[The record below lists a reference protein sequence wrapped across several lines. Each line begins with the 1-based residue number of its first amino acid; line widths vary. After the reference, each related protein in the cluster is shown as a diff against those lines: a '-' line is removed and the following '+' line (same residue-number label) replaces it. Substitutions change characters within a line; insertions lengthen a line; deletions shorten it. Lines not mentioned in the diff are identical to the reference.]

1 MDRGNIDNKGQK
13 IAVLALCYY
22 FVFGLSNVSY
32 FLPVYYAQSGAL
44 TPREAGLIVSIFY
57 IVSVFSRPFLAYVLS
72 SLGFRR
78 LFAWAG
84 VLFVASAAAMAAF
97 GLSFWPA
104 LAARGVMGLASSLY
118 KIGFSTYQAL
128 AFREGE
134 RGRAYS
140 LIMAGELLPLMTIA
154 PVADALIKAGRLD
167 LYILVP
173 VAMSALSAVAA
184 ALIPG
189 ISSSFA
195 GAHTMRPPDVA
206 DSQRVEAG
214 ARFAP
219 LRRADDSDCRPNNP
233 FAGMGQC
240 LGLRTFR
247 LALLSTFLFSMT
259 DAAASFMSSMTAHY
273 GLMASLFLSSNAL
286 VGVCVRLFLSRAL
299 DRFPRRILA
308 AGTILLTAG
317 SLFLAS
323 VNPNEAS
330 LVLLGLVF
338 GVGMGFGFPLHLA
351 LVADSVPHSRQ
362 AQASAMMWFT
372 IGINF
377 SAVPLLMGWFESRF
391 GPVLILRGFAMLAL
405 LGAMALCLQQEPQKI
420 ATTSRQS

>member
-1 MDRGNIDNKGQK
+1 MDTDKKSKK
-13 IAVLALCYY
+13 IVVLALCYY

-44 TPREAGLIVSIFY
+44 SAREAGLIVSIFY

-104 LAARGVMGLASSLY
+104 LAARGVLGLASSLY

-128 AFREGE
+128 AFRESE

-173 VAMSALSAVAA
+173 VAMSALSAVVA

-189 ISSSFA
+189 LAKLGESDKTGERDFEQPA
-195 GAHTMRPPDVA
+195 
-206 DSQRVEAG
+206 
-214 ARFAP
+214 
-219 LRRADDSDCRPNNP
+219 LRNP
-233 FAGMGQC
+233 FHGMGQC

-259 DAAASFMSSMTAHY
+259 DAAASFMSSMTAYY

-286 VGVCVRLFLSRAL
+286 VGVCVRLFLSHTL

-323 VNPNEAS
+323 VNPNETS
-330 LVLLGLVF
+330 LVLLGLAF

-351 LVADSVPHSRQ
+351 LIADSVPHSRQ
-362 AQASAMMWFT
+362 AQASAMMWFM

-377 SAVPLLMGWFESRF
+377 SIVPLLMGWFENQF
-391 GPVLILRGFAMLAL
+391 GPVLIFRSFAMLAL
-405 LGAMALCLQQEPQKI
+405 LGAIVLCLQQEPQKV
-420 ATTSRQS
+420 ATASRQHNR